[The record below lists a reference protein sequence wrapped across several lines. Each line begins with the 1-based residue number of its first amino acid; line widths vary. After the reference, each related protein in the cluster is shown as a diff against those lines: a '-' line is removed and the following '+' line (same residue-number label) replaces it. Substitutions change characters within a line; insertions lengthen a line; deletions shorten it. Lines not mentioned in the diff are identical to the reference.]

1 MSLRKTVILADASAR
16 VPYPGVPGQFV
27 GTEAFEVSI
36 IDPFWAALVADKTLI
51 EPPPADPALIEPPA
65 DPEPEKSPG
74 KSKA

>member
-16 VPYPGVPGQFV
+16 VPFPGVPGQFV
-27 GTEAFEVSI
+27 GLEPFEVSI

-51 EPPPADPALIEPPA
+51 EPPA
-65 DPEPEKSPG
+65 DPEPEKSSG